1 MNTYMKIQINNARNS
16 ILMLQGLI
24 ATSAAMDDGKIDR
37 KEKREIEAVI
47 KAADRFLKDTDFTG
61 R

>member
-1 MNTYMKIQINNARNS
+1 MNTYMKIQIDNARNS
-16 ILMLQGLI
+16 ILMLKGLI

-47 KAADRFLKDTDFTG
+47 KAADRFLKDTDFAG

>member
-1 MNTYMKIQINNARNS
+1 MNTYMKKQINNARNS
-16 ILMLQGLI
+16 ILKIKGMI

>member
-1 MNTYMKIQINNARNS
+1 MNTYKKIQIDNARNS
-16 ILMLQGLI
+16 ILMLKGLI

-47 KAADRFLKDTDFTG
+47 KAADRFLKDTDFAG

>member
-1 MNTYMKIQINNARNS
+1 MKIQIDNARNS
-16 ILMLQGLI
+16 ILMLKGLI

-47 KAADRFLKDTDFTG
+47 KAADRFLKDTDFAG

>member
-16 ILMLQGLI
+16 ILMLKGLI

>member
-1 MNTYMKIQINNARNS
+1 MNTYMKIQIDNARNS
-16 ILMLQGLI
+16 ILMLKGLI